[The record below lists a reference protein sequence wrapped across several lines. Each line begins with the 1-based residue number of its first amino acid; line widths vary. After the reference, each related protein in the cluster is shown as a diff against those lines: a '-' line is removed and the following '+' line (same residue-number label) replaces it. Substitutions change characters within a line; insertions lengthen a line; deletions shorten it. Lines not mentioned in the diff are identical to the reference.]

1 MTVESIR
8 TVVEQLA
15 AEMNRTFRENL
26 KRVILYGSCARGDF
40 SSDSDIDVLILLDIP
55 QEDLPV
61 ARRKIMDMADKLDW
75 DYEVVLAP
83 VGQTYQIFDRYRNAS
98 IFYQN
103 IEKEGVLVA

>member
-1 MTVESIR
+1 MTAESIR
-8 TVVEQLA
+8 TVVEKLA
-15 AEMNRTFRENL
+15 AEMKRTFGENL

-40 SSDSDIDVLILLDIP
+40 SPDSDIDVMILLDIP

>member
-15 AEMNRTFRENL
+15 AEMKRTFRENL